1 MLIPDSSRSI
11 HWPFD
16 RERGWIQILSEFGSN
31 PYDGSFGCVADCCHH
46 SLFRSDL
53 NMSNPLL
60 DLSGLP
66 RFTHIQPKH
75 VEPAVE
81 SVLDENRR
89 QIDDITGKSQP
100 GWENVVAPME
110 QMEHRLSRVWAPVG
124 HLNAVMNSPDLR
136 AAYNECLP
144 MLSDYAT
151 TVGQNENLFRAYEA
165 VAESSQQLTPAQR
178 KVIENALR
186 DFRLAGVDLPA
197 EQKLRF
203 KAIMQ
208 ELSTL
213 QARFEEN
220 LLDATNAW
228 SRQVVDRSELGGL
241 PEAAMDLARETA
253 QKNDQDG
260 WLFKLDFPNYH
271 AILTHAENRAL
282 RREFYEAWVTRAS
295 ELGPDGGRWDNT
307 PVMDAILRLRHE
319 ASVMLGFDC
328 FAQYSLA
335 TKMAGSVEEVLGFL
349 NTLADES
356 HEKALA
362 EMNELRKLVQTP
374 LEAWD
379 VAYYSERL
387 RQERFDISD
396 EELRPYF
403 PVERVIAGMLETASL
418 LFGVEI
424 RQSQPPDR
432 WHPDVDYYE
441 LYDQSGL
448 RGSFYIDLYAR
459 ARKRGGAWMDDCVGR
474 AKTSHGV
481 DHPVAFLVC
490 NFMPASGDRPPLLTH
505 DEVVTLFHEFGHT
518 LHHLL
523 TRIDFPSVSGI
534 NGVAWDAVELPSQF
548 FENFAWRPEVLPLIS
563 GHYKSGD
570 PLPEAMLERLIDCR
584 KFQAGMQMAKQ
595 LEFALFD
602 LTLHSA
608 NHALSKEEVNES
620 LKDVRSKVSV
630 VPCPEF
636 NRFANG
642 FCHVFGGGYAA
653 GYYSYKWAEVLSAD
667 AFSAFEET
675 AVLDRETGRRFMES
689 VLEVGGSVDA
699 MDAFIAFRG
708 RRPRPD
714 ALLRLSGITDQ

>member
-31 PYDGSFGCVADCCHH
+31 PYDESFGCVADCCHH

-220 LLDATNAW
+220 LLDATSAW
-228 SRQVVDRSELGGL
+228 SR
-241 PEAAMDLARETA
+241 
-253 QKNDQDG
+253 
-260 WLFKLDFPNYH
+260 
-271 AILTHAENRAL
+271 
-282 RREFYEAWVTRAS
+282 
-295 ELGPDGGRWDNT
+295 
-307 PVMDAILRLRHE
+307 
-319 ASVMLGFDC
+319 
-328 FAQYSLA
+328 
-335 TKMAGSVEEVLGFL
+335 
-349 NTLADES
+349 
-356 HEKALA
+356 
-362 EMNELRKLVQTP
+362 
-374 LEAWD
+374 
-379 VAYYSERL
+379 
-387 RQERFDISD
+387 
-396 EELRPYF
+396 
-403 PVERVIAGMLETASL
+403 
-418 LFGVEI
+418 
-424 RQSQPPDR
+424 
-432 WHPDVDYYE
+432 
-441 LYDQSGL
+441 
-448 RGSFYIDLYAR
+448 
-459 ARKRGGAWMDDCVGR
+459 
-474 AKTSHGV
+474 
-481 DHPVAFLVC
+481 
-490 NFMPASGDRPPLLTH
+490 
-505 DEVVTLFHEFGHT
+505 
-518 LHHLL
+518 
-523 TRIDFPSVSGI
+523 
-534 NGVAWDAVELPSQF
+534 
-548 FENFAWRPEVLPLIS
+548 
-563 GHYKSGD
+563 
-570 PLPEAMLERLIDCR
+570 
-584 KFQAGMQMAKQ
+584 
-595 LEFALFD
+595 
-602 LTLHSA
+602 
-608 NHALSKEEVNES
+608 
-620 LKDVRSKVSV
+620 
-630 VPCPEF
+630 
-636 NRFANG
+636 
-642 FCHVFGGGYAA
+642 
-653 GYYSYKWAEVLSAD
+653 
-667 AFSAFEET
+667 
-675 AVLDRETGRRFMES
+675 
-689 VLEVGGSVDA
+689 
-699 MDAFIAFRG
+699 
-708 RRPRPD
+708 
-714 ALLRLSGITDQ
+714 

>member
-1 MLIPDSSRSI
+1 MT
-11 HWPFD
+11 
-16 RERGWIQILSEFGSN
+16 
-31 PYDGSFGCVADCCHH
+31 
-46 SLFRSDL
+46 
-53 NMSNPLL
+53 NPLL

-66 RFTHIQPKH
+66 RFQHIQPEH
-75 VEPAVE
+75 VEPAVDR
-81 SVLDENRR
+81 VLDENRR
-89 QIDDITGKSQP
+89 RIDEITAQTQP
-100 GWENVVAPME
+100 NWENVVAPME

-124 HLNAVMNSPDLR
+124 HLNAVMNSDSLR
-136 AAYNECLP
+136 EAYNECLP
-144 MLSDYAT
+144 RLSEYST
-151 TVGQNENLFRAYEA
+151 TVGQNEELFRAYEA
-165 VAESSQQLTPAQR
+165 VAASPQELDPAQR
-178 KVIENALR
+178 KVIEHALR
-186 DFRLAGVDLPA
+186 DFRLAGVDLPP

-228 SRQVVDRSELGGL
+228 SRQVPDKSELAGL
-241 PEAAMDLARETA
+241 PEGVMDLARVAAGE
-253 QKNDQDG
+253 KKQDG
-260 WLFKLDFPNYH
+260 WLFKLDFPTYH
-271 AILTHAENRAL
+271 AVMTHADNRAL
-282 RREFYEAWVTRAS
+282 RWEFYEAWVTRAS

-307 PVMDAILRLRHE
+307 PVMDDILRLRHE
-319 ASVMLGFDC
+319 AAVMLGFDC

-335 TKMAGSVEEVLGFL
+335 TKMAGSVDEVLGFL
-349 NTLADES
+349 NKLADAS
-356 HEKALA
+356 HDKAVEELD
-362 EMNELRKLVQTP
+362 ELRKQVDAA

-387 RQERFDISD
+387 RKERFDISD

-403 PVERVIAGMLETASL
+403 PVERVIAGMLDTASR
-418 LFGVEI
+418 LFGIEI

-432 WHPDVDYYE
+432 WHPDVEYYE
-441 LYDQSGL
+441 LHDQSGL
-448 RGSFYIDLYAR
+448 RGSFYVDLYAR
-459 ARKRGGAWMDDCVGR
+459 GRKRGGAWMDDCVGR
-474 AKTSHGV
+474 ARTRHGI
-481 DHPVAFLVC
+481 DLPVAFLVC
-490 NFMPASGDRPPLLTH
+490 NFMPASGGRPPLLTH

-563 GHYKSGD
+563 GHYESGD
-570 PLPEAMLERLIDCR
+570 PLPEAMLERLISCR
-584 KFQAGMQMAKQ
+584 KFQTGMHMVRQ

-602 LTLHSA
+602 LTIHSA
-608 NHALSKEEVNES
+608 DHAMSNEEVAET
-620 LKDVRSKVSV
+620 LKKVRRKVSV
-630 VPCPEF
+630 VPCPDF

-642 FCHVFGGGYAA
+642 FSHVFGGGYAA

-675 AVLDRETGRRFMES
+675 DILDRETGRRFMES

-708 RRPRPD
+708 REPRPD

>member
-1 MLIPDSSRSI
+1 M
-11 HWPFD
+11 
-16 RERGWIQILSEFGSN
+16 N
-31 PYDGSFGCVADCCHH
+31 
-46 SLFRSDL
+46 
-53 NMSNPLL
+53 NPLL

-66 RFTHIQPKH
+66 RFTRIQPNH

-81 SVLDENRR
+81 CVLDENRR
-89 QIDDITGKSQP
+89 RIDEITGESQP
-100 GWENVVAPME
+100 SWENVVAPME

-124 HLNAVMNSPDLR
+124 HLNAVMNSESLR
-136 AAYNECLP
+136 EAYNECLP
-144 MLSDYAT
+144 MLSEYST
-151 TVGQNENLFRAYEA
+151 TVGQNEDLFRAYEA
-165 VAESSQQLTPAQR
+165 VAESSQQLDRAQQ

-186 DFRLAGVDLPA
+186 DFRLAGVDLPP

-213 QARFEEN
+213 QAKFEEN

-228 SRQVVDRSELGGL
+228 SRQVLDRPELAGL
-241 PEAAMDLARETA
+241 PEGVMDLAREA
-253 QKNDQDG
+253 ASEKKQDG
-260 WLFKLDFPNYH
+260 WLFKLDFPTYH
-271 AILTHAENRAL
+271 AVLTHADNRAL

-307 PVMDAILRLRHE
+307 SVMDAILRLRHE
-319 ASVMLGFDC
+319 AAVMLGFDC

-335 TKMAGSVEEVLGFL
+335 TKMAGSVDEVMSFL
-349 NTLADES
+349 SKLADAS
-356 HEKALA
+356 HDKAVEELD
-362 EMNELRKLVQTP
+362 ELRKQVDTA

-387 RQERFDISD
+387 RRERFDISD

-403 PVERVIAGMLETASL
+403 PVERVIRGMLDTASR

-424 RQSQPPDR
+424 RPSQPPDR

-441 LYDQSGL
+441 LHDESGL
-448 RGSFYIDLYAR
+448 RGSFYVDLYAR
-459 ARKRGGAWMDDCVGR
+459 GCKRGGAWMDDCVGR
-474 AKTSHGV
+474 ARTHHGV

-490 NFMPASGDRPPLLTH
+490 NFMPASGDRPPLLSH

-548 FENFAWRPEVLPLIS
+548 LENFAWRPEVLPLIS

-570 PLPEAMLERLIDCR
+570 PLPEEMLERLISCR
-584 KFQAGMQMAKQ
+584 KFQTGMQMARQ

-602 LTLHSA
+602 LTIHSA
-608 NHALSKEEVNES
+608 DHPMSKEEIAET
-620 LKDVRSKVSV
+620 LKDVRRKVSV
-630 VPCPEF
+630 VPCPDF

-642 FCHVFGGGYAA
+642 FSHVFGGGYAA

-675 AVLDRETGRRFMES
+675 DVLDRETGRRFMES